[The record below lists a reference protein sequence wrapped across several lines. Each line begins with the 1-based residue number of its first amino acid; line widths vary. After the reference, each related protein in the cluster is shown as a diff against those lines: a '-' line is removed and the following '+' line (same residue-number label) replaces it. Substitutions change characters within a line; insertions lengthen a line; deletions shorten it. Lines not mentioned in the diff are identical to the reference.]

1 MRIAALFLGSVVFA
15 LLTIAMLFTAGWT
28 RPPIVGQQ
36 IGYRGVAMD
45 QITTPAAVRRLKLA
59 NALPDAIPPASPEGP
74 RAVDVYK
81 NVQILTDLSVD
92 QFNTLMA
99 AITTWVAPKEGCAYC
114 HNIDKMEDDGIYAK
128 KVSRRMLQMTRHIN
142 TDWKTHVQS
151 TGVVCWTCHRG
162 QPVPADVW
170 YENSGW
176 PHAGGFTA
184 TNDGMG
190 HPDKANGWTAMSQ
203 DPYTPLLEKG
213 GVITSS
219 GDPGPSGRA
228 SARRSSRPS
237 RPTALMMAISTGL
250 GVNCTFCHN
259 TREFGQWPE
268 STPQRVTAWHGIQM
282 VRDLNDAYLDPLK
295 DIYPANRLGRT
306 RRCAQGELRNLPPG
320 RQQAAARRQP
330 CEGLS
335 GARWS
340 RVAQIGSPRCATTD
354 RAA

>member
-1 MRIAALFLGSVVFA
+1 MRIAALFLGSIVFA
-15 LLTIAMLFTAGWT
+15 LLTVAMLFTAGWS

-36 IGYRGVAMD
+36 IGYRGLAMD
-45 QITTPAAVRRLKLA
+45 RITTPAAVQRLKRA

-81 NVQILTDLSVD
+81 NVQVLTDLSVD

-128 KVSRRMLQMTRHIN
+128 TVSRRMLQMTRHIN
-142 TDWKTHVQS
+142 TDWKTHVQA

-162 QPVPADVW
+162 QPVPANVW
-170 YENSGW
+170 FENSGW

-190 HPDKANGWTAMSQ
+190 HPDKANGSTALSQ
-203 DPYTPLLEKG
+203 DPYPPLLEKA
-213 GVITSS
+213 GVIRVQATKALPA
-219 GDPGPSGRA
+219 GVGA
-228 SARRSSRPS
+228 SIQSTEQTYS
-237 RPTALMMAISTGL
+237 LMMAISTAL

-259 TREFGQWPE
+259 TREFGQWSE

-282 VRDLNDAYLDPLK
+282 VRNLNDAYLDPLK
-295 DIYPANRLGRT
+295 DVYPANRLGPLGD
-306 RRCAQGELRNLPPG
+306 APKAN
-320 RQQAAARRQP
+320 
-330 CEGLS
+330 
-335 GARWS
+335 
-340 RVAQIGSPRCATTD
+340 CATCHQGAGKPLLGVSLAKD
-354 RAA
+354 YPELGGSASPK